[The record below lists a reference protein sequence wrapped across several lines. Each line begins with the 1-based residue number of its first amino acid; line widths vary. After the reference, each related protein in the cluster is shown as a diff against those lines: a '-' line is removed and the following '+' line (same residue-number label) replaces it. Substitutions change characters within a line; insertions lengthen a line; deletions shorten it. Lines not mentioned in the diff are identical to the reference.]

1 MSAHVHHCPRCHE
14 QPACDLDCD
23 IEPDLGTTS
32 KGVAKA
38 AHCVCEACATAPV
51 DRSQCTGHVIF
62 AMVELTDDALA
73 HLARYVDTLA
83 KRPLT
88 AEALNDAQRARE
100 QGAA

>member
-1 MSAHVHHCPRCHE
+1 MTPRE
-14 QPACDLDCD
+14 FALSRATANTAQ
-23 IEPDLGTTS
+23 
-32 KGVAKA
+32 VAFELRGDA
-38 AHCVCEACATAPV
+38 AATWEATALPAPV
-51 DRSQCTGHVIF
+51 DRRQCTGHVIF